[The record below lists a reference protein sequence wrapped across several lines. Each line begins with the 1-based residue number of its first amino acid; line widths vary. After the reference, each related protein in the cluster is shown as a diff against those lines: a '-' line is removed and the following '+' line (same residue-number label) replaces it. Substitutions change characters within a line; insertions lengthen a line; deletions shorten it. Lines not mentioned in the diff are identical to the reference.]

1 MVYKFEVPY
10 VFLSG
15 AVCSRSSPEGGRLGE
30 EVVQQRTPPAVAVL
44 GGIPAAPQNV
54 AGPPQHVLQPVPAAS
69 LPPQLLG
76 PATEMEQQ
84 RANTQAANQEHTT
97 TMAWQNC
104 NTKEPK
110 EKSTLHCST
119 EAVQQQTV
127 SMATGNSQNLSD
139 RLSACD
145 TGNVRKGQDLHYEY
159 NTEKTSLEQKETEM
173 AEGTGHCQDR
183 TPDPGVAVKL
193 EKGPLAPEKASLECK
208 SKTGNEELR
217 ETKHTARQS
226 TYISTIQSSSAV
238 STSHKATDRDHKQ
251 SGDTEQ
257 FRTASSLHSA
267 QGSLLLESDAH
278 KIAQQP
284 LESTSI
290 TANAEILNESSN
302 GSYSM
307 DEVTNESL
315 AANKE
320 GGVGSSSAA
329 SEKECHYSEAEG
341 FPAKHEETVS
351 GLPVPTGNGN
361 GTPNNTDENAPT
373 DGCISKSLQESS
385 VIAVSTPNTALS
397 QKTPNP
403 SNRSQT
409 ANVTQAN
416 QLSPDCVN
424 CSGTPKSVLIGN
436 KTGETGRQE
445 TKAVSV
451 SETGVCY
458 DISVKEPKVLGDE
471 TCTHNIQAPEVT
483 EGSHVVAS
491 KQNDCAKSMQISPYQ
506 DLQPDG
512 SYLLLHKN
520 KCTNLEGLD
529 SNAPCLSQ
537 VKNDCLI
544 QQGQESILVDHKLP
558 QMECLDDGISTSANI
573 NVNEKHDGGSEAFS
587 GLNTVEMKDL
597 IDVGILMQP
606 GMEDT
611 WLVVSDHSPLI
622 DGQCQSTEDT
632 EMIDVSTE
640 VMGHCPESQTSV
652 AVYECTVPCFPP
664 DAIPEAADL
673 QLPEKVTA
681 DKHSFDSLTETLT
694 QDFEPLSSHPAT
706 VLASQNVL
714 ASSAS
719 LTSSA
724 NVCIQNIVSEPT
736 FCSSSENTINVLDS
750 ALINSTSVVQE
761 EQVKSTENKLDVS
774 QISLSSSVIDPKL
787 LILKRGEALL
797 KQPPRL
803 ALVTRNQSSSGTPC
817 DCLDRESVEC
827 LSEYDLTTDVV
838 AEKATKAP
846 VSFHVLNAPC
856 NVTGSSTKVE
866 SEKQALINSEHCVT
880 FEKQIPQVEPLLN
893 PDTSTPTLTQNSAR
907 LPSWPGNMC
916 STITDQSEGLANQP
930 CQDTVLLKVEEQHL
944 PVHDLAEIK
953 DTQDNTM
960 EQLDA
965 CIGESSEG
973 EGDVSLEA
981 QTNESIVIPSP
992 AQNKVRKG
1000 PLGVHYALF
1009 FI

>member
-1 MVYKFEVPY
+1 M
-10 VFLSG
+10 
-15 AVCSRSSPEGGRLGE
+15 
-30 EVVQQRTPPAVAVL
+30 QQRTPPAVAVL

-54 AGPPQHVLQPVPAAS
+54 AGAPQHVLQPVPAAS

-84 RANTQAANQEHTT
+84 RANTQVANQEYTT

-110 EKSTLHCST
+110 EKSTLHCSS

-127 SMATGNSQNLSD
+127 PMASGNSQNLSD

-173 AEGTGHCQDR
+173 AEGTGHGQDR
-183 TPDPGVAVKL
+183 TADPGVAVKMD
-193 EKGPLAPEKASLECK
+193 KGPLAPEKASLESK
-208 SKTGNEELR
+208 SKTGKEELR
-217 ETKHTARQS
+217 GTKHTARQS
-226 TYISTIQSSSAV
+226 TYISTTQSSSAV
-238 STSHKATDRDHKQ
+238 STSHKATDTDHKQ
-251 SGDTEQ
+251 SGDTEP
-257 FRTASSLHSA
+257 FRTAPSLHSA
-267 QGSLLLESDAH
+267 QGSLLLESDGH
-278 KIAQQP
+278 NIVQQP

-307 DEVTNESL
+307 DEVTNENL

-320 GGVGSSSAA
+320 GSVGSSSAA
-329 SEKECHYSEAEG
+329 SKKEWHYTEAEG
-341 FPAKHEETVS
+341 FSAKYEESVS

-373 DGCISKSLQESS
+373 DGCVSKSLQESS
-385 VIAVSTPNTALS
+385 AIAVSTPNAALS

-403 SNRSQT
+403 SNHPQT
-409 ANVTQAN
+409 AHVTQAN

-436 KTGETGRQE
+436 KTGVTGRQE

-451 SETGVCY
+451 SGTGVCY
-458 DISVKEPKVLGDE
+458 ISVKEPKVLGDE

-491 KQNDCAKSMQISPYQ
+491 KQSDCAKSMRISPYQ

-512 SYLLLHKN
+512 SYLLLQKN

-529 SNAPCLSQ
+529 SKEPCLSQ
-537 VKNDCLI
+537 VKNDCLV

-558 QMECLDDGISTSANI
+558 QMECLNDGISTSANI
-573 NVNEKHDGGSEAFS
+573 NVNEKHDEGSEAFS

-597 IDVGILMQP
+597 IDVGILVQP
-606 GMEDT
+606 GVEDT
-611 WLVVSDHSPLI
+611 WLVVSDHSPLM

-652 AVYECTVPCFPP
+652 AVYECTVPSFPP
-664 DAIPEAADL
+664 DAIHEAAEL
-673 QLPEKVTA
+673 QLPEKVPA

-706 VLASQNVL
+706 VLAS
-714 ASSAS
+714 SAS

-724 NVCIQNIVSEPT
+724 NVCVQNMVSEPT

-803 ALVTRNQSSSGTPC
+803 ALVARNQSSSGTPC

-838 AEKATKAP
+838 AEKAAKAP

-856 NVTGSSTKVE
+856 NITGASTKVE

-893 PDTSTPTLTQNSAR
+893 PDTSTLTLTHNSAR
-907 LPSWPGNMC
+907 LPSRPGNMC

-930 CQDTVLLKVEEQHL
+930 CQDTVLLKVEEQYL
-944 PVHDLAEIK
+944 PVHNLAEIK

-973 EGDVSLEA
+973 EDVSLEA

-1000 PLGVHYALF
+1000 SLGVLYALSL
-1009 FI
+1009 I